1 MLWIAI
7 LGSLLQIYIHNNSVA
22 ILTTLLSMLSQS
34 PSLQICQNMLRIT
47 HELVANNHSKV
58 CCGAVSFKQTAI
70 FFFVFKKGW
79 GEDSCC
85 PSPSARCC
93 VSHQVLELRHCYP
106 ELPVVTV
113 PFPRHLSCS
122 LVAFLQWQSG
132 FTADFRCAVWIQ
144 LFQQFKWVHPSLTL
158 THKCSGNVLFKAFH
172 PWCFRNK
179 GVNFH

>member
-70 FFFVFKKGW
+70 FFFVFKKG
-79 GEDSCC
+79 
-85 PSPSARCC
+85 
-93 VSHQVLELRHCYP
+93 
-106 ELPVVTV
+106 
-113 PFPRHLSCS
+113 
-122 LVAFLQWQSG
+122 
-132 FTADFRCAVWIQ
+132 
-144 LFQQFKWVHPSLTL
+144 
-158 THKCSGNVLFKAFH
+158 
-172 PWCFRNK
+172 
-179 GVNFH
+179 